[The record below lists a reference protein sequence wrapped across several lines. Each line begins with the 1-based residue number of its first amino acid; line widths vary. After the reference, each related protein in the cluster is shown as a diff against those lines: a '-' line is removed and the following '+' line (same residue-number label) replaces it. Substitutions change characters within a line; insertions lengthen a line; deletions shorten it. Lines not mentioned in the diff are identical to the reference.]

1 MYIFFVLK
9 AISCL
14 STKERRQELIHE
26 ASVTKYSK
34 NLDLKVSLNAT
45 NQSHVIISSE
55 KKSNHIGSL
64 GALEKLFLFHIFC
77 MATRH
82 RFLKQ
87 MLKYFLLLSIPT
99 YNHGLIKLLIG
110 RFCNTATL
118 VVSPLITIVISRL
131 LEV

>member
-64 GALEKLFLFHIFC
+64 GALVFLFHIFS
-77 MATRH
+77 MAIRH

-118 VVSPLITIVISRL
+118 AS
-131 LEV
+131 